1 MTIERKINLNKNIYY
16 ILLDTEYKKNKDNIT
31 TIKLTNY
38 KDTYFDCGDI
48 SLLIKKIEQNYNEN
62 KKYDN
67 NISFMSD
74 IIYIYQ
80 NIPFISGIKN
90 IPLSKEDNLPNE
102 ICYISKK
109 EIEKYIQDNNI
120 KINTNNNFKL
130 YDERTWGI

>member
-1 MTIERKINLNKNIYY
+1 MTLERKINLNKNIYY

-38 KDTYFDCGDI
+38 KDNYFDCGDI

-90 IPLSKEDNLPNE
+90 VSLSK
-102 ICYISKK
+102 
-109 EIEKYIQDNNI
+109 
-120 KINTNNNFKL
+120 
-130 YDERTWGI
+130 

>member
-31 TIKLTNY
+31 TIKLTNH

-48 SLLIKKIEQNYNEN
+48 SLLIKKTEQNYNEN

-67 NISFMSD
+67 NIIFMSD